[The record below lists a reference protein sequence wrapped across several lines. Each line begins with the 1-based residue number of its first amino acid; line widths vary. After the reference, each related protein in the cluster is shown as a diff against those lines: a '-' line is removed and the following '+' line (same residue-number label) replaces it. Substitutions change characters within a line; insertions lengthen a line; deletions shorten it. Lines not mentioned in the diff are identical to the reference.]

1 MRCPRTNRRELF
13 AALSRQQAG
22 RVVNPNDDVLRIST
36 VPGVAR
42 HRIGRRM
49 EWAHQSLR
57 FVRPC
62 SGRSISDFLGGVR
75 QPPIRR
81 LEP

>member
-1 MRCPRTNRRELF
+1 MRCPHTDRRELF

-49 EWAHQSLR
+49 EWPTRACVLFGLAAAAASPML
-57 FVRPC
+57 FAGFGNP
-62 SGRSISDFLGGVR
+62 RSVV
-75 QPPIRR
+75 
-81 LEP
+81 